1 MENYHSDLYFASYY
15 DKVTLV
21 LQVTTE
27 DAAMPTN
34 LILPISM
41 IFSLVAW
48 SLIMYW
54 YIHPVLKQYT
64 VKQAIEP
71 FLLLHSFRYI
81 GLMFLIPGVTAE
93 TLDSRFSHP
102 AAYGDLLA
110 AILAFIA
117 IAAIRLNA
125 GWALASIWVF
135 NILGAADLLNAVARG
150 LLFIPDGALGA
161 AYWIPA
167 TIVPLLLVTHTYI
180 FILLI
185 KDLREKKNASLRPV
199 PHYFTE

>member
-1 MENYHSDLYFASYY
+1 
-15 DKVTLV
+15 
-21 LQVTTE
+21 
-27 DAAMPTN
+27 MPTN
-34 LILPISM
+34 LILPIS
-41 IFSLVAW
+41 ITFSLVTW

-54 YIHPVLKQYT
+54 YVHPVLKRYP

-81 GLMFLIPGVTAE
+81 GLMFLVPGVTAE
-93 TLDSRFSHP
+93 VLDSRFSHP

-110 AILAFIA
+110 AVLAFVA

-125 GWALASIWVF
+125 DRALASVWVF
-135 NILGAADLLNAVARG
+135 NVLGAADLFNAVARG
-150 LLFIPDGALGA
+150 MLFTPDGALGA

-167 TIVPLLLVTHTYI
+167 TIVPLLLVTHAYI

-185 KDLREKKNASLRPV
+185 KELREKKNPVLHPV
-199 PHYFTE
+199 PH